1 MFKKMVAVLAL
12 TAAFAQSA
20 SAYDLSHKFGLGISG
35 GYSIP
40 VFGNPF
46 NSSADADFNYGVH
59 GRYHFN
65 ESFNLDFGV
74 SRSEFKDTDVR
85 FDNINLLGVYRLA
98 GSSDISPIV
107 GLGVAGTRI
116 KNFTPKSMKLSGLAR
131 LGVEFGIT
139 HWFSVGLL
147 ADYQYVSKIMG
158 DMPNTRAHIVTPQLA
173 LTWYFGG
180 SESTAYQAAEPAPM
194 KEEAKEE
201 VKKAPVVAAAL
212 VDESQLDS
220 DDDGVKDPEDRC
232 PSTPAGSKVNSIGCS
247 VEEKATMTINVEF
260 ASGKSTLAPKYNAH
274 MKEVAAFLKK
284 YSEVNVQIE
293 GYTDNTGSEK
303 KNIAL
308 SQARANA
315 VMNALVKQGVAKSR
329 LTAKGFGPA
338 DPIADNTTAEG
349 RQTNRRVVA
358 VLSSK

>member
-46 NSSADADFNYGVH
+46 NSSADADFGYGAH

-65 ESFNLDFGV
+65 EFFNLDFGV
-74 SRSEFKDTDVR
+74 SRSEFKDTPVR
-85 FDNINLLGVYRLA
+85 FDNINLLGVWRLA
-98 GSSDISPIV
+98 GSANVTPIF
-107 GLGVAGTRI
+107 GLGAAGTRI
-116 KNFTPKSMKLSGLAR
+116 KNFTPKSMKLSGLVR
-131 LGVEFGIT
+131 LGMEFGMSE
-139 HWFSVGLL
+139 WMSLGLFG
-147 ADYQYVSKIMG
+147 DYQYVSKLMG
-158 DMPNTRAHIVTPQLA
+158 DMPGTRAHIVTPQLA
-173 LTWYFGG
+173 LTFYFGG
-180 SESTAYQAAEPAPM
+180 SNTTAAYQATEPAPM
-194 KEEAKEE
+194 KEEVKETP
-201 VKKAPVVAAAL
+201 KTAF

-232 PSTPAGSKVNSIGCS
+232 PSTPVGSKVNSIGCS

-260 ASGKSTLAPKYNAH
+260 ASGKSTLAPKYNDH
-274 MKEVAAFLKK
+274 MKEVAAFLTK

-315 VMNALVKQGVAKSR
+315 VMNALVKQGVAKNR

-338 DPIADNTTAEG
+338 DPIADNSTAEG
-349 RQTNRRVVA
+349 RQANRRVVA